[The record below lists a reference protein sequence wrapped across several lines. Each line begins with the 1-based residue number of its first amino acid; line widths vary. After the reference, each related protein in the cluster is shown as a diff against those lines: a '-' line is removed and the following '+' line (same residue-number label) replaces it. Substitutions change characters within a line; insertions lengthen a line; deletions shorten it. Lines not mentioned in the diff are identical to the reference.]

1 LKPKTI
7 NSWPDVQAEVL
18 SRIYDRTWKPGDLIP
33 KEIDLAAEFGCSR
46 TTVNRALRELAEAG
60 TLDRRRK
67 SGTRVSLNP
76 VDKAT
81 LKIPLIKNEVNN
93 IRKTYGYNLI
103 QRKLCLPPDK
113 IKTQMRIN
121 SGIKLLHILALH
133 TADDLPFVI
142 EDRWI
147 NQRIL
152 PESEK
157 QSFEDYSAN
166 EWLVSNAPYT
176 HGTISFSAINSSTE
190 IARLL
195 SIKAGEAVF
204 EIERNTFDKDSA
216 ITNVCLTYERGY
228 RMLTTF

>member
-1 LKPKTI
+1 MRLKTI
-7 NSWPDVQAEVL
+7 NSWLGIRAEVL

-33 KEIDLAAEFGCSR
+33 KEIDLAFEFGCSR

-60 TLDRRRK
+60 TLERRRK

-76 VDKAT
+76 ANKAT
-81 LKIPLIKNEVNN
+81 LKIPLIKNEVNK
-93 IRKTYGYNLI
+93 IGKTYGYKLI

-113 IKTQMRIN
+113 IKNKMRIN
-121 SGIKLLHILALH
+121 SGIKILHILALH
-133 TADDLPFVI
+133 TANDLPFVI

-147 NQRIL
+147 NQHVL

-157 QSFEDYSAN
+157 QNFKEHSAN
-166 EWLVSNAPYT
+166 EWLVLNAPYT
-176 HGTISFSAINSSTE
+176 HGTISFSAINSSAE
-190 IARLL
+190 NAHLL
-195 SIKAGEAVF
+195 SIKSGAAVF
-204 EIERNTFDKDSA
+204 EIERNTFDKENA